1 MNTFVFITILSAIV
15 CACLSFYNLQFLII
29 FGLTFTVYTPMCL
42 DAMRRMNNIIK
53 QMPLLERN
61 EKMVFKLIGF
71 FFFMGI
77 VTAGYVI
84 AMFGINKFMY

>member
-1 MNTFVFITILSAIV
+1 MF
-15 CACLSFYNLQFLII
+15 NLQFLII

-61 EKMVFKLIGF
+61 EKMVFILIGF

-77 VTAGYVI
+77 VTAIYVI
-84 AMFGINKFMY
+84 AMFVFKA